1 MPEVICSRIRIRSG
15 SLGAVRDWARTIS
28 ERRDEALAT
37 LQEEGVQLESVFL
50 EHTSDG
56 DYLVYY
62 MRGSDLAASRE
73 IGRTSKHAIDDYHH
87 RFMKEHTEPMAT
99 LELLVDLDLA
109 G

>member
-1 MPEVICSRIRIRSG
+1 MPEVMCSRIRIKPG

-37 LQEEGVQLESVFL
+37 LREEDVHLESVFL
-50 EHTSDG
+50 EHASDG

-62 MRGSDLAASRE
+62 MRATDLAASRE

-87 RFMKEHTEPMAT
+87 RFMKEHTELVAQ